1 VEVGEELDVLQG
13 ASVDRRDLAK
23 ALALF
28 DEVWVCLF
36 PAERERIIG
45 LLVARIDFDAGRG
58 TVAITFRPTGIRSLA
73 EEIEQAA
80 EVTA

>member
-1 VEVGEELDVLQG
+1 MACC
-13 ASVDRRDLAK
+13 ASVSNVTAK
-23 ALALF
+23 LLF
-28 DEVWVCLF
+28 D
-36 PAERERIIG
+36 AARE
-45 LLVARIDFDAGRG
+45 